1 MTLGGRGIYEENI
14 FVIIKKIL
22 VVIWTNGSYKK
33 RGQQKNTIFGAG
45 KRARGGLERS
55 EAGILPK
62 FVRHY
67 LSVQNSRIR

>member
-1 MTLGGRGIYEENI
+1 MEVT
-14 FVIIKKIL
+14 KK
-22 VVIWTNGSYKK
+22 GAA
-33 RGQQKNTIFGAG
+33 KNTIFGAG

-67 LSVQNSRIR
+67 LSVQNSRIRWATIKIFLKALD

>member
-1 MTLGGRGIYEENI
+1 MEVT
-14 FVIIKKIL
+14 KK
-22 VVIWTNGSYKK
+22 GAA
-33 RGQQKNTIFGAG
+33 KNTIFGAG

-62 FVRHY
+62 FVLHY